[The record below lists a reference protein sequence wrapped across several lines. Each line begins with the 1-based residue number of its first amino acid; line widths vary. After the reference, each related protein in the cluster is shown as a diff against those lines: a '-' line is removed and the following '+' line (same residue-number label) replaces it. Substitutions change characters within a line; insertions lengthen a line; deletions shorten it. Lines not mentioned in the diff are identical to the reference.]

1 MSNAHFTTSDI
12 RRRRHDDMRATIA
25 QRREQEAFARQLR
38 AIDGMRIQGLR

>member
-25 QRREQEAFARQLR
+25 QRQAEESFARQLR
-38 AIDGMRIQGLR
+38 AIDGMRIQGIR